1 MVRASKSTEKSSSSA
16 QSVSA
21 PVSVT
26 NELKSTAELAK
37 GKTKESKPRAKKAAV
52 SSAPAEPVTTLTSTE
67 ADVVVAATDAAPAL
81 IGKLTEFSAK
91 LQQLNSVFSAVKG
104 DFKTLEKLMAR
115 ELKAAQKSSGKK
127 TKRTGNRAP
136 SGFVKPTL
144 ISDELANFLGK
155 AVGTEMAR
163 TAVSKEINAYI
174 RNNNLQD
181 KTNGRIIVPDSKL
194 ATLLKTQ
201 PSDELTYFNLQRFM
215 KHHFVKAEAPAA
227 TA

>member
-1 MVRASKSTEKSSSSA
+1 MVRTAKTSAPNPVPAIVSDAVAPMKKEKKTKKVAESVETLAAAAPVESAAPTNEVVVDLDASSLASK
-16 QSVSA
+16 
-21 PVSVT
+21 
-26 NELKSTAELAK
+26 
-37 GKTKESKPRAKKAAV
+37 
-52 SSAPAEPVTTLTSTE
+52 
-67 ADVVVAATDAAPAL
+67 
-81 IGKLTEFSAK
+81 ITEFSAK

-155 AVGTEMAR
+155 SVGTEMAR

-181 KTNGRIIVPDSKL
+181 KTNGRIIVPDAKL

>member
-1 MVRASKSTEKSSSSA
+1 
-16 QSVSA
+16 
-21 PVSVT
+21 
-26 NELKSTAELAK
+26 
-37 GKTKESKPRAKKAAV
+37 
-52 SSAPAEPVTTLTSTE
+52 
-67 ADVVVAATDAAPAL
+67 
-81 IGKLTEFSAK
+81 
-91 LQQLNSVFSAVKG
+91 
-104 DFKTLEKLMAR
+104 MAR